1 MNVLAITSS
10 YPRYEGDPTAPFV
23 ESIVRHVAA
32 RGHTVHVLLPES
44 RSWSRPATEGRVH
57 YHSYRYSPVRSWTPW
72 GYSESLEGGVRIK
85 RPLYALAPL
94 VFLSAL
100 RAAGSLLGRGEF
112 DLVHVHWVVP
122 NGPIG
127 AVAALRHDLPL
138 VVTLHGSDMAV
149 SERSRSIGRATRWT
163 LGRAAAVTAP
173 SGDLLERARRLGARH
188 LRELIPYGAD
198 TRALEADPGE
208 VERLRD
214 RLGLHPDHV
223 VVAGLGRFIP
233 VKGFEYL
240 VEAHAKARVHDPRL
254 RLVLVGDGDLREELR
269 ARARSLGA
277 ADSVIFS
284 GMVERDEIPAY
295 LAAADVVVVPSVRY
309 EGYVDGL
316 PNVALEAMA
325 AGKPLVATR
334 IGGLPE
340 LVRPG
345 ETGLLVDE
353 KDPDALADAIV
364 TLAREPD
371 LRARMGGSGRALIRD
386 SMSWDSVAERFEAV
400 YERVTRGQTPGH
412 VSR

>member
-57 YHSYRYSPVRSWTPW
+57 YHSYRYSPLRSWTPW
-72 GYSESLEGGVRIK
+72 GYSESLEGGVTIK

-94 VFLSAL
+94 VLLSAL

-112 DLVHVHWVVP
+112 DLVHAHWIVP

-127 AVAALRHDLPL
+127 AIAAGRHDLPL

-163 LGRAAAVTAP
+163 LARAAAVTAP

-198 TRALEADPGE
+198 TRALEADPGD
-208 VERLRD
+208 VEHLRE

-223 VVAGLGRFIP
+223 VVAGVGRFIP

-334 IGGLPE
+334 VGGLPE

-353 KDPDALADAIV
+353 KDADELADAIV

-371 LRARMGGSGRALIRD
+371 MRARMGDSGRALIRD

-400 YERVTRGQTPGH
+400 YERVTRGQTRG
-412 VSR
+412 V

>member
-44 RSWSRPATEGRVH
+44 RSWSRPATEGSIH
-57 YHSYRYSPVRSWTPW
+57 YHPYRYSPVRSWTPW

-94 VFLSAL
+94 VILSAL
-100 RAAGSLLGRGEF
+100 RAAGSLLRHGEF
-112 DLVHVHWVVP
+112 DLVHTHWIVP

-127 AVAALRHDLPL
+127 AIAAGRHDLPL
-138 VVTLHGSDMAV
+138 VVTLHGSDMGV

-163 LGRAAAVTAP
+163 LARAAAVTAP
-173 SGDLLERARRLGARH
+173 SGDLLGRARRLGASC

-198 TRALEADPGE
+198 VRALEADPGE
-208 VERLRD
+208 VERLRE
-214 RLGLHPDHV
+214 RLGLGSDNV
-223 VVAGLGRFIP
+223 VVAGLGRLIP

-240 VEAHAKARVHDPRL
+240 VEAHVKARAAHPDL
-254 RLVLVGDGDLREELR
+254 RLVLVGDGDLGEELR

-277 ADSVIFS
+277 ADSVIFA
-284 GMVERDEIPAY
+284 GMVESHEIPAY
-295 LAAADVVVVPSVRY
+295 LAVADVVVVPSVRY

-325 AGKPLVATR
+325 AGRPLVATR
-334 IGGLPE
+334 VGGLPE

-353 KDPDALADAIV
+353 KDADELADAIV
-364 TLAREPD
+364 TLAREPEM
-371 LRARMGGSGRALIRD
+371 RARMGDSGRTLIRD

-400 YERVTRGQTPGH
+400 YERVTRGQTPR
-412 VSR
+412 V